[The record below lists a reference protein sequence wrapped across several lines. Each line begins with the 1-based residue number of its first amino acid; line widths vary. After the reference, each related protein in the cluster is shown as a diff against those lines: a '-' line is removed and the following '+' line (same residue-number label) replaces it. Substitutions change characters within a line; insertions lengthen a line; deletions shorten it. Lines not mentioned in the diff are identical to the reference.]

1 MHWRIKGVVQKAL
14 GIVPGGTHLN
24 DLLQKTLGELREVE
38 RTIDSKV
45 VDDWVV
51 LAGQLRELDVPL
63 SGAELLEIGT
73 GWMPVFPLCFAL
85 AGARACHTF
94 DLQRHLSESLTTRA
108 VARLAVHLSRIAQV
122 TGNSVSDVERR
133 YREIR
138 LETTLEGILRRAGI
152 RYYAPADASKTTLPD
167 HSVDVVFSNSVLE
180 HVPPE
185 AIRGIFR
192 EARRVLR
199 PTGLA
204 IHSANCGD
212 HYAYFDRSITF
223 INYLQYSEREW
234 RFWNNA
240 MLYQNRLRPG
250 DFLELARDAGFEI
263 LLSRWRPKEGLLA
276 ALPSLQIAPEFK
288 AYPPEQLCATSVD
301 FAARPSQ
308 KAGL

>member
-1 MHWRIKGVVQKAL
+1 MDWRIKGVVQKAL
-14 GIVPGGTHLN
+14 GIVPGGTRVN

-63 SGAELLEIGT
+63 SGAELVEIGT

-94 DLQRHLSESLTTRA
+94 DLQRHLSDSLTTRA
-108 VARLAVHLSRIAQV
+108 VARLAAHLSRIAQV
-122 TGNSVSDVERR
+122 TGTSIAEVERR
-133 YREIR
+133 YGEIR
-138 LETTLEGILRRAGI
+138 QEKTLEGTLRRAGI
-152 RYYAPADASKTTLPD
+152 RYYAPADASKTTLTD
-167 HSVDVVFSNSVLE
+167 QSVDVVFSNSVLE

-234 RFWNNA
+234 RFWNNT

-263 LLSRWRPKEGLLA
+263 LLSRWRPKEALLA
-276 ALPSLQIAPEFK
+276 ALATLQLAPEFK

-301 FAARPSQ
+301 FAARPSRTP
-308 KAGL
+308 GL